1 MAAAPDRSGSPPSAA
16 PGAPRAAPRT
26 ASAGPATE
34 DLGPGVVLGVDP
46 GTQVIGYGAIRLDG
60 RQFRMV
66 EAGRVRSKASRP
78 APERLGD
85 LLCGIEEVLDAIQ
98 PAVVVVERA
107 FIGRNVHSALR
118 LGEGR
123 GLVLA
128 SAARRGLQ
136 VAEITPASMKRI
148 VVGNGGA
155 EKSQV
160 AHMVGLELGLDLSGS
175 PHDATDALALALAWL
190 RSRSPLGLPISALP
204 R

>member
-1 MAAAPDRSGSPPSAA
+1 M
-16 PGAPRAAPRT
+16 
-26 ASAGPATE
+26 
-34 DLGPGVVLGVDP
+34 LGVDP